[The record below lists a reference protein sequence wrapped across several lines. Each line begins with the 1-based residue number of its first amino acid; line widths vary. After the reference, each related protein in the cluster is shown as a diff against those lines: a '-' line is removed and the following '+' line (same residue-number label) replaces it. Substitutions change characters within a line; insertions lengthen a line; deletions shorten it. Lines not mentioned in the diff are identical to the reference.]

1 MIMGLLSL
9 GAGVAIGYVIGTK
22 SGQRNFDNLKRTAGE
37 KWNDP
42 KVQDA
47 VRKAEETANN
57 VAHDVAG
64 RAKEAVT
71 AASGAI
77 KDGLSEA
84 TDAAADAEQKVDE
97 AAAKAEDTVEEA
109 EEKVDEKTS

>member
-22 SGQRNFDNLKRTAGE
+22 SGQKSFDSFKRTAEE

-47 VRKAEETANN
+47 VRKAEETANS

-109 EEKVDEKTS
+109 EEKIDEKTS

>member
-22 SGQRNFDNLKRTAGE
+22 SGRESVDSFKKSAGE

-47 VRKAEETANN
+47 VRRAEETANN

-64 RAKEAVT
+64 RTKQAAV
-71 AASGAI
+71 AASEAI
-77 KDGLSEA
+77 RKGLTEA
-84 TDAAADAEQKVDE
+84 TDAAAEAEAKVDE
-97 AAAKAEDTVEEA
+97 AAEKVQETADEA
-109 EEKVDEKTS
+109 EAKVDEKTS

>member
-22 SGQRNFDNLKRTAGE
+22 SGQKSFDSFKRTAEE

-77 KDGLSEA
+77 KEGLSEA
-84 TDAAADAEQKVDE
+84 TDVAAEAEEKIDDAAVRAEETVD
-97 AAAKAEDTVEEA
+97 EA
-109 EEKVDEKTS
+109 EEKVDAKTS

>member
-22 SGQRNFDNLKRTAGE
+22 SGRESFDSFKKSAGE

-84 TDAAADAEQKVDE
+84 TDVAAEAEAKVDE
-97 AAAKAEDTVEEA
+97 AAQKAEEKVEEA
-109 EEKVDEKTS
+109 ESKADEKTS